1 MPHTPVQPLIAI
13 AGAGVFP
20 VASISSTVLDGS
32 LWLSIPL
39 AALAGFI
46 SFASPCVLPLVPG
59 YLGYVAGLTGANI
72 PATGASQAD
81 GHAAEPVDA
90 KTFALVNPAAAR
102 HVAPMAPQTQ
112 DVVDNHSASAPI
124 TAESKAQTPNEY
136 AVTRRKA
143 TWRLLAGVALFIA
156 GFSAIFVLLSVVLAQ
171 LGTAPWLKG
180 QSWVTMILGAL
191 VVLMGVVFLGGL
203 SIFQTDKRLHRRPI
217 TGLWGAPI
225 LGITF
230 GLGWA
235 PRSDSRILSGPG
247 RSFSARGM
255 GHGQGSEHPGVGAK
269 TSPGHTA
276 GGRCRTHPDR
286 GTAHDGAVDRADVMD
301 TGGITRLRTTDLR
314 KEGCHGFRT
323 QRR

>member
-1 MPHTPVQPLIAI
+1 MCAAP
-13 AGAGVFP
+13 GSGVFG
-20 VASISSTVLDGS
+20 I
-32 LWLSIPL
+32 
-39 AALAGFI
+39 
-46 SFASPCVLPLVPG
+46 CC
-59 YLGYVAGLTGANI
+59 GLTGANI

-81 GHAAEPVDA
+81 GHTAEPVDA

-102 HVAPMAPQTQ
+102 RLASTVPQTQ

-203 SIFQTDKRLHRRPI
+203 SIFQTDKRLHRRPV

-235 PRSDSRILSGPG
+235 PLHRADLRGRADPRIYGRFRHRQGSRSDSRILSGSG

-286 GTAHDGAVDRADVMD
+286 GTAHDGSVDRPDVMD